1 MEDTDLALC
10 QSHPG
15 TGLLVALRCTGSG
28 NLVTFTEWI
37 WSKNV
42 RLYQFVRVVEVGGG
56 GGDKV
61 VNLFLSSFLYLA
73 GFLKTL
79 SPNGPFAFN
88 SYLQSSYYKN

>member
-42 RLYQFVRVVEVGGG
+42 RLYQFVCVVGVGGVV
-56 GGDKV
+56 DKV

-73 GFLKTL
+73 GFFKTL
-79 SPNGPFAFN
+79 SPNGPFAIN